1 MTQFGKE
8 DANIIQGAV
17 VASKLLGGVLQQ
29 IKDKQAKKDSDK
41 FDKLRTQRE
50 KRLSMQRTKAV
61 A

>member
-1 MTQFGKE
+1 ML
-8 DANIIQGAV
+8 A
-17 VASKLLGGVLQQ
+17 GVLQQ

-50 KRLSMQRTKAV
+50 KRLHLQRTKAV